1 MFTPNRLISATG
13 VLAITLGL
21 ALTAMGQKKPPP
33 PQSSAVNTSRSNIK
47 NNRNIKVVEDPP
59 GTVRCVVTGEKI
71 AKDCTKDQVDLLNKA
86 LTTSAQKEQATSAQR
101 TNKFTAKPQL
111 SLAPNGSLL
120 CDKKPCTAGDLSDV
134 NKAAMEGINDPIGGI
149 AYTRNASGVME
160 ATSVSQSLTCLPA
173 DVKDTEIVQATKGD
187 PLGTRVTVGQKLKDL
202 KARCSKNGTLIG
214 ETGNEIIFYRLK
226 NCYGTPPPDLAERVK
241 KQQDELRALSKKGT
255 VIEISCNP
263 SGVPI
268 P

>member
-33 PQSSAVNTSRSNIK
+33 GGGGDPTVQQSSAVNTSRSNIK
-47 NNRNIKVVEDPP
+47 NNFKVVEVPP
-59 GTVRCVVTGEKI
+59 GKVRCVVTGEKI

-101 TNKFTAKPQL
+101 TGKFKAKPQL

-134 NKAAMEGINDPIGGI
+134 NKAAMEGANDPIGGV
-149 AYTRNASGVME
+149 GVG
-160 ATSVSQSLTCLPA
+160 L
-173 DVKDTEIVQATKGD
+173 GD
-187 PLGTRVTVGQKLKDL
+187 
-202 KARCSKNGTLIG
+202 N
-214 ETGNEIIFYRLK
+214 
-226 NCYGTPPPDLAERVK
+226 K
-241 KQQDELRALSKKGT
+241 KKP
-255 VIEISCNP
+255 N
-263 SGVPI
+263 
-268 P
+268 